1 MSEPSYAARRQTALA
16 QLAAGDAEAALR
28 EFRWTVWYP
37 RVVPPDEL
45 VDALGVLGRIF
56 AALGRTELAERA
68 AHASVDPLDPDG
80 LYDLGYHLIEEG
92 LPAIAA
98 TVLRRCLEVVPGS
111 EQVVTELCAA
121 LERHLAYA
129 DARRVLEAHPTL
141 VETRFLCRYLLAYN
155 AAMSGDLA
163 TPRRL
168 LPTLVPEE
176 PIHEGMAA
184 RIAALVARADAVA
197 GATPLDARDLRGWHY
212 VVTGGLLTHL
222 SPHGRD
228 EGMHGRYAW
237 LQDSLARVR
246 AGLEHLRA
254 VLEVWGAAPAC
265 VYAPP
270 GRDHEAVAGAA
281 AALLGVPLAPWP
293 MVGTPAPGLIV
304 VYDLATLSG
313 AEIERLLER
322 KDDQFL
328 YAHAACWTED
338 FPVAPELVTVLYQS
352 LVAPWASRLTIA
364 PTGEGP
370 RARTTPPDPRDAA
383 ELADAIAGAAPEPEE
398 PASPDQPEAPAAPAA
413 ELDAADRAALLA
425 LARAVGRPARGRR
438 ERWWAGGPVS
448 SNRFV

>member
-1 MSEPSYAARRQTALA
+1 MSEPSYAARRTTALA

-98 TVLRRCLEVVPGS
+98 TVLKRCLEVVPGS

-129 DARRVLEAHPTL
+129 DARRVLEAHPAL
-141 VETRFLCRYLLAYN
+141 VEQRFLCRYLLAYN

-163 TPRRL
+163 TPRKL
-168 LPTLVPEE
+168 LPALVPEE

-184 RIAALVARADAVA
+184 RIAALVARADRVT
-197 GATPLDARDLRGWHY
+197 GATPLDPRDLRGWHY

-237 LQDSLARVR
+237 LQDSIGRVR

-254 VLEVWGAAPAC
+254 VLAAWGETPAC

-281 AALLGVPLAPWP
+281 AALLGVPQAPWP
-293 MVGTPAPGLIV
+293 MVGTPAPGLVV

-313 AEIERLLER
+313 AEIERLIER
-322 KDDQFL
+322 KDEQLL

-338 FPVAPELVTVLYQS
+338 FPVAPEIVTVLYQS
-352 LVAPWASRLTIA
+352 LVAPWAAQLTIA
-364 PTGEGP
+364 PAGDG
-370 RARTTPPDPRDAA
+370 ARTQTTAPDPRDAA
-383 ELADAIAGAAPEPEE
+383 ELADAIAGATVGEGDEEGAP
-398 PASPDQPEAPAAPAA
+398 D
-413 ELDAADRAALLA
+413 DDRPALLA
-425 LARAVGRPARGRR
+425 LAAAVGRPVRGRR
-438 ERWWAGGPVS
+438 ERWWAGGPVT